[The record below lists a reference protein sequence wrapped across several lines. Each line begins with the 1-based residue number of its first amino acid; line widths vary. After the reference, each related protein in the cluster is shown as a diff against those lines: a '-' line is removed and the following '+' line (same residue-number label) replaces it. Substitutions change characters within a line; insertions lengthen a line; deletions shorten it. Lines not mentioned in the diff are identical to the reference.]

1 MLAGYLLYTVRGVF
15 PPFILAGFLSYVLEH
30 PVSLAQRRGIP
41 RARAILLVYGILLLA
56 LVLFVVYFIPAFV
69 RDIRGLAGQVPALI
83 SMVQQYSATV
93 RDTVIRY
100 NLPAGLERGVIKAL
114 QRAEAFLAG
123 IGDNVLSYF
132 LSSATVLSYIVVA
145 PVIAYHILKDI
156 NRWRQRALVSLAK
169 YQLPYVDL
177 LRDVDQVLT
186 GFVRGQAIV
195 ASVVGGSIWI
205 GMTVLGVK
213 FAAALGLLAGIGEF
227 IPFFGPIGAGIP
239 VVVLSFMKSPATGF
253 WGLVLLLTVQW
264 VDANLI
270 VPRVTGPRVG
280 LHPIWMLFSLLAGGE
295 LLGFWGLFLAIPAAG
310 IIGALIK
317 FARAMYSR
325 I

>member
-1 MLAGYLLYTVRGVF
+1 MVRGAF

-30 PVSLAQRRGIP
+30 PVSLVQRKGVP
-41 RARAILLVYGILLLA
+41 RARAILVVYAILLMA
-56 LVLFVVYFIPAFV
+56 ITLFVVYFVPAFV
-69 RDIRGLAGQVPALI
+69 RDIRGLAGQVPVLI
-83 SMVQQYSATV
+83 NLVQQYSNTV
-93 RDTVIRY
+93 RDTVVRY

-123 IGDNVLSYF
+123 IGDNIFSYF

-186 GFVRGQAIV
+186 GFVRGQTIV
-195 ASVVGGSIWI
+195 ASVVGVSVWI
-205 GMTVLGVK
+205 GMTLLGVK
-213 FAAALGLLAGIGEF
+213 FAAALGLLAAIGEF
-227 IPFFGPIGAGIP
+227 IPFFGPIGAAIP
-239 VVVLSFMKSPATGF
+239 VVALSFMKSPATGF
-253 WGLVLLLTVQW
+253 WAIALLLAIQW
-264 VDANLI
+264 IDANLI

-280 LHPIWMLFSLLAGGE
+280 LHPIWILFALLAGAE
-295 LLGFWGLFLAIPAAG
+295 LLGFWGLFIAIPSAG

-317 FARAMYSR
+317 FARAMYAR
-325 I
+325 L

>member
-15 PPFILAGFLSYVLEH
+15 PPFILAGFISYVLEH
-30 PVSLAQRRGIP
+30 PVSVVQRRGVP
-41 RARAILLVYGILLLA
+41 RARAILLVYGILLMA

-83 SMVQQYSATV
+83 NLVQQYSATV

-123 IGDNVLSYF
+123 IGDNVFSYF
-132 LSSATVLSYIVVA
+132 LSSATVVSYIVVA

-156 NRWRQRALVSLAK
+156 NRWRQRALIYLAR

-177 LRDVDQVLT
+177 LRDVDRVLT
-186 GFVRGQAIV
+186 GFVRGQTIV
-195 ASVVGGSIWI
+195 AAVVGGATWI
-205 GMTVLGVK
+205 GMTILGVR
-213 FAAALGLLAGIGEF
+213 FAAALGLLVGIGEF
-227 IPFFGPIGAGIP
+227 IPFFGPIAAGTLA
-239 VVVLSFMKSPATGF
+239 VVLCFLKSPATGL
-253 WGLVLLLTVQW
+253 WGLALLLAIQW
-264 VDANLI
+264 IDANLI

-280 LHPIWMLFSLLAGGE
+280 LHPIWIMFALLAGGE
-295 LLGFWGLFLAIPAAG
+295 ILGFWGLFLAIPAAG

-317 FARAMYSR
+317 FGRAMYSR
-325 I
+325 L

>member
-15 PPFILAGFLSYVLEH
+15 PPFILAGFISYVLEH
-30 PVSLAQRRGIP
+30 PVSVVQRRGVP
-41 RARAILLVYGILLLA
+41 RARAILLVYGILLMA

-83 SMVQQYSATV
+83 NLVQQYSATV

-100 NLPAGLERGVIKAL
+100 NLPAGLERGVIKVL

-123 IGDNVLSYF
+123 IGDNVFSYF
-132 LSSATVLSYIVVA
+132 LSSATVVSYIVVA

-156 NRWRQRALVSLAK
+156 NRWRQRALIYLAR

-177 LRDVDQVLT
+177 LRDVDRVLT
-186 GFVRGQAIV
+186 GFVRGQTIV
-195 ASVVGGSIWI
+195 AAVVGGATWI
-205 GMTVLGVK
+205 GMTILGVR
-213 FAAALGLLAGIGEF
+213 FAAALGLLVGIGEF
-227 IPFFGPIGAGIP
+227 IPFFGPIAAGTLA
-239 VVVLSFMKSPATGF
+239 VVLCFLKSPATGL
-253 WGLVLLLTVQW
+253 WGLALLLAIQW

-280 LHPIWMLFSLLAGGE
+280 LHPIWIMFALLAGGE
-295 LLGFWGLFLAIPAAG
+295 ILGFWGLFLAIPAAG

-317 FARAMYSR
+317 FGRAMYSR
-325 I
+325 L

>member
-1 MLAGYLLYTVRGVF
+1 MVRGAF

-30 PVSLAQRRGIP
+30 PVSLVQRKGVP
-41 RARAILLVYGILLLA
+41 RARAILVVYAILLMA
-56 LVLFVVYFIPAFV
+56 ITLFVVYFVPAFV
-69 RDIRGLAGQVPALI
+69 RDIRGLAGQVPVLI
-83 SMVQQYSATV
+83 NLVQQYSNTV
-93 RDTVIRY
+93 RDTVVRY

-114 QRAEAFLAG
+114 QRAEAFLVG
-123 IGDNVLSYF
+123 IGDNIFSYF

-186 GFVRGQAIV
+186 GFVRGQTIV
-195 ASVVGGSIWI
+195 ASVVGVSVWI
-205 GMTVLGVK
+205 GMTLLGVK
-213 FAAALGLLAGIGEF
+213 FAAALGLLAAIGEF
-227 IPFFGPIGAGIP
+227 IPFFGPIGAAIP
-239 VVVLSFMKSPATGF
+239 VVALSFMKSPATGF
-253 WGLVLLLTVQW
+253 WAIALLLAIQW
-264 VDANLI
+264 IDANLI

-280 LHPIWMLFSLLAGGE
+280 LHPIWILFALLAGAE
-295 LLGFWGLFLAIPAAG
+295 LLGFWGLFIAIPSAG

-317 FARAMYSR
+317 FARAMYAR
-325 I
+325 L